1 MGRHTA
7 VYIGSAIL
15 FLVFLVFYLSFYTIC
30 FNFAATM
37 LACLHAYLLVDVFIS
52 VICVHKWIRELL
64 MTFSEA
70 YGVIASAD

>member
-1 MGRHTA
+1 
-7 VYIGSAIL
+7 
-15 FLVFLVFYLSFYTIC
+15 
-30 FNFAATM
+30 M